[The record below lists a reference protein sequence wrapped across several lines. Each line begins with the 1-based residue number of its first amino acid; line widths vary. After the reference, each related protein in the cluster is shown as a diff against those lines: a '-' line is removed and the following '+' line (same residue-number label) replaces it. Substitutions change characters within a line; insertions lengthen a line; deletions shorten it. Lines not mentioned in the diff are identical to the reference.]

1 MKEGVDYI
9 LETETNP
16 GEGEMEFNIRF
27 LKGQFVETIIGFKN
41 LTVKDDPDDE
51 DEYLLTYDF
60 AIKSTPDTD
69 LTEENKGLQ
78 TACGDVLYAL
88 MTEAVRVKEE
98 DLPRG

>member
-9 LETETNP
+9 LEEETNP

-27 LKGQFVETIIGFKN
+27 LKGEYVETIIGFKN
-41 LTVKDDPDDE
+41 LTVKDDPNDP
-51 DEYLLTYDF
+51 DEYLLAFDY

-78 TACGDVLYAL
+78 TACGDVLYTL

>member
-9 LETETNP
+9 LEEETNP
-16 GEGEMEFNIRF
+16 GEGEMEFNVRF
-27 LKGQFVETIIGFKN
+27 LTGQFVETIIGFKN
-41 LTVKDDPDDE
+41 LTVQDDPNDS
-51 DEYLLTYDF
+51 DEYLLAFDY

-78 TACGDVLYAL
+78 TACGDVLYNL